1 MWISPKFE
9 SYALHFPFGEESV
22 FSYQIR
28 VFQQGEHVLSVFQ
41 ATEAHCKHLVHTEH
55 LAGEQLNGPSYNRG
69 LGGKKSGVAFH
80 CKPPLGLVFIH
91 RVAYILQAG
100 SFQPLVLC
108 HL

>member
-41 ATEAHCKHLVHTEH
+41 DTEAHCKHLVHTEN
-55 LAGEQLNGPSYNRG
+55 LAGVRLNQPSYTREAR
-69 LGGKKSGVAFH
+69 VTFQY
-80 CKPPLGLVFIH
+80 KPPLGPVFFH
-91 RVAYILQAG
+91 
-100 SFQPLVLC
+100 
-108 HL
+108 